1 MPTGGK
7 DSGAARL
14 TPAQQRALRQLLA
27 KAKASQRE
35 AKQTQAKAQHVNDRK
50 PKPTETRAETA
61 ARQNAERSRR
71 DLAARRHGRPA
82 DYGQSLPDS
91 VHPPRPTR
99 AQVEK
104 SRRRS
109 DPLAGAIKTAGALT
123 GPLARDVAGQ
133 PKSLYENVK
142 YLSGQRKTQPKPP
155 TESAV
160 FYPALARALAKSV
173 AEDVKDPKHHKL
185 NLAL

>member
-7 DSGAARL
+7 GTGGKP

-82 DYGQSLPDS
+82 GYGQSLPDS
-91 VHPPRPTR
+91 VHPPRPTK

-109 DPLAGAIKTAGALT
+109 DPLA
-123 GPLARDVAGQ
+123 
-133 PKSLYENVK
+133 
-142 YLSGQRKTQPKPP
+142 
-155 TESAV
+155 
-160 FYPALARALAKSV
+160 
-173 AEDVKDPKHHKL
+173 
-185 NLAL
+185 